1 MNYIEKHLGCSKHNK
16 AILELEWLL
25 LSNSANLS
33 AVFCTLQY
41 ISHRVEKGHSFST
54 TMLGDPDS
62 DQGKVTDES
71 MH

>member
-1 MNYIEKHLGCSKHNK
+1 MAFTLKLLIYQQFSVLCS
-16 AILELEWLL
+16 I
-25 LSNSANLS
+25 
-33 AVFCTLQY
+33 

-71 MH
+71 TH